1 MIGSFGQRQYD
12 DRQLLKVSNS
22 AAWGEMEGDGGWGQS
37 STVNW
42 SSPTHQLPILPEVH
56 SSIPTSPPP
65 PCPPPALPDHLGP
78 TASDKAMVDSLYD
91 DFQNPDHSSGSP
103 LSNASKHIA
112 PISSSQASSYVDPQ
126 SLTFTAAGVTMQ
138 KSKPQVPIQIQKY
151 TSASQQAQKNMRIP
165 ITPRPGPPPAPSKP
179 LELAPPANTKPKPT
193 LTAQQ
198 WKTWAKGT
206 PTSPHV
212 PNHRFGSRDDY
223 AVVAAAIERDARRAV
238 AAGHYPPQAG
248 QSGGYAVFP
257 KASGSSQ
264 QGDSIGWPQLDTS
277 GWAAPKNSDV
287 GGDPKSKRKN
297 GASSGGY
304 QQYHKHQIHAQ
315 GSSHYHGPMSKS
327 WQDWGQ
333 DEETSSETGDKDDEW
348 NDQHD
353 WYTDRLSE
361 GNEWRAQGGD
371 GWEGGWD
378 DKSSGVQKNK
388 SGWDDETEGGG
399 WNARLKGG
407 GWDDKGGWDSKP
419 KGGRWGNK
427 PGESFKSRDNGGNTS
442 SADPWAI
449 NSSGWD
455 RQETDNWGVNQDTWG
470 GFEVITDPP
479 ENLAVREALSPLQR
493 TQILNELLKHEQGH
507 KTPGTSSRHPH
518 AVTLTDNPVP
528 RKSYELESSW
538 EQQAAWSPI
547 QEVDEEDKS
556 RVDEEQPQNFLQ
568 KHDPW
573 SHKIDDTTYSMPSKT
588 LAYAYQDT
596 TTSLHQGKP
605 RNSMNDYTSADLME
619 SRGRALQ
626 PVEQALFGKARWA
639 KDRIHWTFPPEK
651 DERVSLLLS
660 WIEKM
665 SRQLG
670 TFGVRAGH
678 AGFVDTTYTTFQ
690 LHKFL
695 QSRERGALI
704 VNAGFRLP
712 ELPNQPV
719 FDWLT
724 FDQLQAT
731 MDKIM
736 QESVVFYDPAT
747 QVIVFV
753 LLPSKSGNSVAMWR
767 RKIQVPNDARH
778 IYQQY
783 ITQAI
788 AGLKKEL
795 DYTVFVDRSVLSY
808 LINSSCRLLYCID
821 PCRLPLKPED
831 PDKHKSKF
839 LKKSS
844 RLSKAAPALQQKK
857 RKWWQVFKNL
867 LLLFDH
873 NPG

>member
-1 MIGSFGQRQYD
+1 MARKMRTKGKDDDKGGGSKPVKVVTFESPKKGSFEQRQYD
-12 DRQLLKVSNS
+12 DWQLSKVSNS

-37 STVNW
+37 VNW

-65 PCPPPALPDHLGP
+65 PCPPPASPDHLGP
-78 TASDKAMVDSLYD
+78 TVSDKAMVDSLYD

-126 SLTFTAAGVTMQ
+126 SLTFTAAGVAMQ
-138 KSKPQVPIQIQKY
+138 KSKPQVPIQVQKY

-165 ITPRPGPPPAPSKP
+165 ITPRPEPPPAPSKP
-179 LELAPPANTKPKPT
+179 LELAPPANAKPKPT

-206 PTSPHV
+206 PTSPRV

-223 AVVAAAIERDARRAV
+223 AVVAAAIERDAKRAV

-257 KASGSSQ
+257 KASGLNQ

-315 GSSHYHGPMSKS
+315 KSSHYHGPMSKS
-327 WQDWGQ
+327 WQDWGGDQ
-333 DEETSSETGDKDDEW
+333 DEKTNSETGDKDDEW
-348 NDQHD
+348 DDQHD
-353 WYTDRLSE
+353 TDRLSE

-399 WNARLKGG
+399 WNIRLKGG
-407 GWDDKGGWDSKP
+407 RWDDKGGWDSKP

-479 ENLAVREALSPLQR
+479 ENLA
-493 TQILNELLKHEQGH
+493 GH
-507 KTPGTSSRHPH
+507 KT
-518 AVTLTDNPVP
+518 PVP

-568 KHDPW
+568 KHVPW
-573 SHKIDDTTYSMPSKT
+573 SNKIDDTTYSMPSKT

-670 TFGVRAGH
+670 TFG
-678 AGFVDTTYTTFQ
+678 

-783 ITQAI
+783 IAQAI

-795 DYTVFVDRSVLSY
+795 DYTVYVD
-808 LINSSCRLLYCID
+808 
-821 PCRLPLKPED
+821 RLPLKPED